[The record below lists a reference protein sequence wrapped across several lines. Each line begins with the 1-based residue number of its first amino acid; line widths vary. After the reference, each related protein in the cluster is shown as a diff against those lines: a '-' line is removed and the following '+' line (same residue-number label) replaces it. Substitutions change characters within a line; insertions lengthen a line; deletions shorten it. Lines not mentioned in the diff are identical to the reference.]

1 MNEVSV
7 EHEASRGDE
16 NAKPEDVETRWRFTF
31 FVRGAVLGAQVD
43 APDPEAAARTLRACL
58 DGWPDG
64 YDIPTDFAEG
74 VNRLTVFFD
83 EAEVDA
89 AAVADIEDL
98 EGDP

>member
-7 EHEASRGDE
+7 ENEASRRDE
-16 NAKPEDVETRWRFTF
+16 NEEAEVVGTRWRFTF
-31 FVRGAVLGAQVD
+31 FVRGVVLGAQVD
-43 APDPEAAARTLRACL
+43 APDPDLARTLRACL